1 MSMLEWVR
9 RDKASNLIVFIHG
22 LKGGMDTWSYSEE
35 VSFPSLLAT
44 DKLFKKEYDVA
55 CFNYFTTFTN
65 TYGKTRNWAE
75 RLFGSLKK
83 KQNNL
88 PVDEIAELLRTEL
101 EVNLSDYD
109 NIIFI
114 AHSMGGLI
122 AKACILKQLEED
134 QVSSVK
140 GFISLAVPH
149 AGAKIANIGG
159 LISKNIQLDDL
170 GVLSDTV
177 DNLSRKWIHTPNTP
191 RTKYIYAANDSYVDK
206 KSALAIDSIKKDS
219 RAVNE
224 DHSSICKPMNSE
236 QTIYQAVIKDIIYF
250 EQYFSSTLPLATLTD
265 TNQFDTQFFVIK
277 MVLADIHKAI
287 QGHAKEYFYNAELAR
302 KIFTSDAD
310 REKLERL
317 YKKIK
322 HIYQD
327 EFEKHISEATTS
339 DQFISSVHSRI
350 MSEDKLYL
358 NEVLNSIDSIHKKGM
373 LHQLANMAN
382 GTILWSSDTCITELS
397 KIKSETKA

>member
-1 MSMLEWVR
+1 MSMLEWV
-9 RDKASNLIVFIHG
+9 KKEKNPSLIVFIHG
-22 LKGGMDTWSYSEE
+22 LNGGVDTWSYSKE
-35 VSFPSLLAT
+35 VSFPSLIAKNKSMQT
-44 DKLFKKEYDVA
+44 AYDIA
-55 CFNYFTTFTN
+55 CFNYFSTFTN
-65 TYGKTRNWAE
+65 TYGNAKGWAK
-75 RLFGSLKK
+75 RLFSSLKK
-83 KQNNL
+83 KQKNL

-109 NIIFI
+109 NIIFV

-122 AKACILKQLEED
+122 AKACILKQLEEE

-149 AGAKIANIGG
+149 SGAKIANIGG
-159 LISKNIQLDDL
+159 LISKNVQLVDL
-170 GVLSDTV
+170 GLLSDTV
-177 DNLSRKWIHTPNTP
+177 DDLTRKWIHTPNTP
-191 RTKYIYAANDSYVDK
+191 KTKYIYAANDIYVDK

-219 RAVNE
+219 RAVDE
-224 DHSSICKPMNSE
+224 DHSSICKPMDTT
-236 QTIYQAVIKDIIYF
+236 QTIYQAVLKDISDF
-250 EQYFSSTLPLATLTD
+250 EQHFFSILPLENFID
-265 TNQFDTQFFVIK
+265 NNQFDTQLFVIK
-277 MVLADIHKAI
+277 MVLADIHDAI

-310 REKLERL
+310 RKKLECL

-322 HIYQD
+322 HIYQE

-339 DQFISSVHSRI
+339 NQLIASVHSRI

-373 LHQLANMAN
+373 LHQLANKVDGA
-382 GTILWSSDTCITELS
+382 ILWSSDTCLTELS
-397 KIKSETKA
+397 NINSGSQA